1 MTVGEFNSDETGFQS
16 NFPGL
21 NLKFA
26 QKNVH
31 GLLAEENIIL
41 AQFNFKEKK
50 TFSAESDKITL
61 KTQT

>member
-31 GLLAEENIIL
+31 GLLAEENIKL

-50 TFSAESDKITL
+50 TFL
-61 KTQT
+61 LNQTKLH